1 MMNCLELKDL
11 IQQIDET
18 DSTNNLLSHRCQ
30 VEKVPEFTTIW
41 AEKQTSGKGQRGNAW
56 ESESGKNLT
65 FSIVLYPA
73 SINARKQFILS
84 MMISLAIHDVLSLY
98 TNDISIK
105 WPNDIYWKDKKICGI
120 LIENELQGS
129 EISQSV
135 IGIGININQTAFRS
149 LAPNPVSL
157 KLITAQDY
165 DREMLLQ
172 QILNTIYLY
181 YEEIKRDKEKTFDQF
196 HQHYMGHLY
205 LRERTALFHDA
216 NGIFRARIV
225 STEPDGHLLL
235 EDETGMIRRYAFK
248 EVQYIQ

>member
-65 FSIVLYPA
+65 FSIVLYPT